1 MRGAAP
7 PVRMRHPPT
16 PGGTGRESRP
26 VPETEA
32 INVDL
37 RGREP
42 PSFIA
47 VEGPIGVGK
56 TTLAKR
62 LAASF
67 NYQTLL
73 EEAEQNP
80 FLEKFYRN
88 REQAALATQLFFL
101 FQRAQK
107 IQDLRQA
114 DIFEPVRV
122 ADFLIDKDPLFA
134 RINLS
139 REEFELYQ
147 KIYRQTTIDAPR
159 PDLVIYLQASTD
171 VLLSRIDN
179 RGIPSEQAIG
189 RDYLERLNEVYS
201 EFFLYYD
208 EAPLLIVNASEI
220 DLANGE
226 TDYRHLVDYLLDIR
240 SGRHY
245 FNPTFFG

>member
-1 MRGAAP
+1 MKGNQAT
-7 PVRMRHPPT
+7 MQD
-16 PGGTGRESRP
+16 SM
-26 VPETEA
+26 A
-32 INVDL
+32 INIDL
-37 RGREP
+37 KDRTP
-42 PSFIA
+42 PAFIA
-47 VEGPIGVGK
+47 IEGPIGVGK
-56 TTLAKR
+56 TTLAKK

-67 NYQTLL
+67 NYDTLL
-73 EEAEQNP
+73 EDPEDNP

-88 REQAALATQLFFL
+88 RQQAALATQLFFL

-107 IQDLRQA
+107 TQDLRQA

-122 ADFLIDKDPLFA
+122 ADFLVEKDPLFA
-134 RINLS
+134 RINLE
-139 REEFELYQ
+139 REEFLLYEKVYQ
-147 KIYRQTTIDAPR
+147 QLTIDAPK

-179 RGIPSEQAIG
+179 RGIPYEQHID

-208 EAPLLIVNASEI
+208 GAPLLIVNASEI
-220 DLANGE
+220 DLVNGE
-226 TDYRHLVDYLLDIR
+226 TDYRHLVDYLHDIR

>member
-1 MRGAAP
+1 M
-7 PVRMRHPPT
+7 
-16 PGGTGRESRP
+16 RESS
-26 VPETEA
+26 A
-32 INVDL
+32 IKIDL
-37 RGREP
+37 KGRTP
-42 PSFIA
+42 PSYIA

-56 TTLAKR
+56 TTLTKR
-62 LAASF
+62 LAGTF

-80 FLEKFYRN
+80 FLERFYRN
-88 REQAALATQLFFL
+88 RQQAALATQLFFL

-122 ADFLIDKDPLFA
+122 ADFLIEKDPLFA
-134 RINLS
+134 RINLD
-139 REEFELYQ
+139 REEFQLYEKVYQ
-147 KIYRQTTIDAPR
+147 QLTIDSPK

-171 VLLSRIDN
+171 VLLSRIDS
-179 RGIPSEQAIG
+179 RGIAAEQAIE

-208 EAPLLIVNASEI
+208 GAPLLIVNASEI
-220 DLANGE
+220 DLANSDA
-226 TDYRHLVDYLLDIR
+226 DYSHLVDYLLDIR